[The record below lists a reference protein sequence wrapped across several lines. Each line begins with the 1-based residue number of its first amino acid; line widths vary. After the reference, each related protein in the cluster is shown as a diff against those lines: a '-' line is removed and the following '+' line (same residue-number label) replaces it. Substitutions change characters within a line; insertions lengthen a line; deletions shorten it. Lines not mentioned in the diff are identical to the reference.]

1 MIRKKNDSNN
11 FKDHETEQYVT
22 IQMINVTSQVF
33 HVVYKFMQDEIVE
46 VLYPI
51 MFASRW
57 KSTIHVWWVN
67 EPHMAHLCGMCHV

>member
-1 MIRKKNDSNN
+1 
-11 FKDHETEQYVT
+11 
-22 IQMINVTSQVF
+22 MINVTSQVF
-33 HVVYKFMQDEIVE
+33 HVVYKFMQDEIEE

-67 EPHMAHLCGMCHV
+67 ETMAHLCGMCYV

>member
-11 FKDHETEQYVT
+11 FKDHETERYVT

-57 KSTIHVWWVN
+57 KSSIHIWWVN
-67 EPHMAHLCGMCHV
+67 EPMAHLCGMCHV